1 MKTINAILVLFIFT
15 FALSCDVEYFENP
28 NQPKTP
34 PTSGLFNQAV
44 DELMTDTRD
53 VWFSGRFTLTTMQY
67 WHQSN
72 YGDEDRYSYRE
83 SMIETWED
91 FYYNLENFRKI
102 IKFNESE
109 EYAGQMR
116 AYGPNQGQIAVARV
130 MMAYTFNMMADTW
143 GPIPYY
149 SYGTDD
155 PDFQALRLGDETEGN
170 RVLEPAYAPQ
180 EKIYTDILN
189 ELDAAAQTL
198 SGIDDPIFPNADVIY
213 GGNPAK
219 WKKFANSLR
228 LRIALKVREA
238 APQLGQDHID
248 DALSS
253 GVFTSNADNAVF
265 HWEANAK
272 NGAPMYTS
280 WNVDNRSDFAVAT
293 AFTQLLKGETVNDHN
308 GNAITNNPF
317 SGMGMTD
324 PRIDEYMMLNS
335 EGNYVGMPVA
345 ENSAQAA
352 TFRWECLPDSTI
364 IHKPDYGAVL
374 MGYPEVKFILSE
386 LNGWDE
392 THYKEGVE
400 ASMERWGE
408 SQGEIDAYVQNLPAP
423 NEETVLTQK
432 YIALYMQPHTSW
444 MEYRRTGYPETLIM
458 PNNDYSVYVPSEDT
472 TYEYNFDPIPASID
486 QTNDLPYRMPYP
498 QQESTLN
505 QDNYQEASSW
515 LENGDALISR
525 LWWDV
530 D

>member
-1 MKTINAILVLFIFT
+1 MKTINAIIILFIFT
-15 FALSCDVEYFENP
+15 FALSCDVEYFKNP
-28 NQPKTP
+28 NQPETP

-53 VWFSGRFTLTTMQY
+53 VWFSGRFTLATMQY

-109 EYAGQMR
+109 EYAGQME
-116 AYGPNQGQIAVARV
+116 AYGPNQGQIAVTRV
-130 MMAYTFNMMADTW
+130 MMAYTFNLMADTW
-143 GPIPYY
+143 GPVPYY

-155 PDFQALRLGDETEGN
+155 PDFQALQLGDNAEENQILKPG
-170 RVLEPAYAPQ
+170 YAPQ
-180 EKIYTDILN
+180 DKIYTDILN
-189 ELDAAAQTL
+189 ELDAAASTL
-198 SGIDDPIFPNADVIY
+198 SGIDEPIFPNSDVIY
-213 GGNPAK
+213 GGNPTK
-219 WKKFANSLR
+219 WQKFANSLR
-228 LRIALKVREA
+228 LRIALKVREVDSDLA
-238 APQLGQDHID
+238 QSHIND
-248 DALSS
+248 VLNES
-253 GVFTSNADNAVF
+253 GVYFKSNADNAVF
-265 HWEANAK
+265 RWEGNAK
-272 NGAPMYTS
+272 NAAPMYTS
-280 WNVDNRSDFAVAT
+280 WHVDNRSDFAVAT
-293 AFTQLLKGETVNDHN
+293 AFTQLLKGQTVNDHQ
-308 GNAITNNPF
+308 GNPITENPF
-317 SGMGMTD
+317 SGIRD
-324 PRIDEYMMLNS
+324 PRIHEYLIQNDQ
-335 EGNYVGMPVA
+335 GNYVGMPVA

-374 MGYPEVKFILSE
+374 MEYSEVQFILSE
-386 LNGWDE
+386 LNGWNQSNYE
-392 THYKEGVE
+392 QGVR
-400 ASMERWGE
+400 ASMERWGVNQGAIDNYI
-408 SQGEIDAYVQNLPAP
+408 SQLPNA

-472 TYEYNFDPIPASID
+472 TYNYNFDPIPESIN

-498 QQESTLN
+498 QQETTLN
-505 QDNYQEASSW
+505 RANYQEASSW
-515 LENGDALISR
+515 LPNGDNLISR